1 MQASSRLPLDR
12 IYRSIAVVIEA
23 KDRDR
28 ASRFASVHHQAK
40 GQVAFKDA
48 VEYAHSSL
56 IAKLHMPA
64 IANASRS
71 STLVKTGIYIVEFI
85 IRTQA
90 GETWLAG

>member
-1 MQASSRLPLDR
+1 MLHFCSSP
-12 IYRSIAVVIEA
+12 IQE
-23 KDRDR
+23 
-28 ASRFASVHHQAK
+28 
-40 GQVAFKDA
+40 QVAFKDA
-48 VEYAHSSL
+48 VKYANGPL
-56 IAKLHMPA
+56 IAKLRLPA